1 MKISRIGRVLVSGT
15 FLASVTVGINA
26 LAQGTTPHQAPPGGA
41 QQAAS
46 HKAVQNAAENNPACQ
61 QIVEECKKLGF
72 VVGEWKTDNGVW
84 KDCFSPVVHGGK
96 PTREGKPI
104 EVPVSASDVQTCRA
118 AVDHA
123 KQGAQKNTQGAEQP
137 KQ

>member
-1 MKISRIGRVLVSGT
+1 MNTSTISRILVSGT
-15 FLASVTVGINA
+15 FLASLTVGINA
-26 LAQGTTPHQAPPGGA
+26 MAQAAAPHAGH
-41 QQAAS
+41 AAS

-84 KDCFSPVVHGGK
+84 KDCFNPVVHGGK

-104 EVPVSASDVQTCRA
+104 DVPVSASDLQACRA
-118 AVDHA
+118 AVDQA
-123 KQGAQKNTQGAEQP
+123 KQSAQKGAEQP

>member
-1 MKISRIGRVLVSGT
+1 MNTSTISRILVSGT
-15 FLASVTVGINA
+15 FLVSLTVGINA
-26 LAQGTTPHQAPPGGA
+26 MAQATAQHSATPSSN
-41 QQAAS
+41 QQAAA
-46 HKAVQNAAENNPACQ
+46 HKAVQNAAETNPACQ

-84 KDCFSPVVHGGK
+84 KDCFDPVVHNGK

-118 AVDHA
+118 AVQHA
-123 KQGAQKNTQGAEQP
+123 KQAQKTTQGAEQP

>member
-1 MKISRIGRVLVSGT
+1 MNSSTISRILVSGT
-15 FLASVTVGINA
+15 FLVSVTIGINA
-26 LAQGTTPHQAPPGGA
+26 MAQGTAPHPATPGNA
-41 QQAAS
+41 QQAAA

-118 AVDHA
+118 AVEHA
-123 KQGAQKNTQGAEQP
+123 KQGAQKSTQGAEQP